1 MTYAPSLATRRW
13 AKEIEATMNFANI
26 IVLEWD
32 WGRLGSRS
40 NFAMSLLPLAW
51 SRNTDVADVTDV
63 PDVKLVIEIVIE

>member
-32 WGRLGSRS
+32 WGTPWVTQQLRLVSSTPGVEQEHG
-40 NFAMSLLPLAW
+40 
-51 SRNTDVADVTDV
+51 RNRRNRRDRRDRRDGR
-63 PDVKLVIEIVIE
+63 